1 MTLYLDLGSK
11 GIRILAYPWFIRVI
25 GTNKFPYIGI
35 WISIFESENID
46 LTPSRIGTCFER
58 PSVRSLLIDRRSNHS
73 ENRGADV
80 CDSFHLTYTRGLNRF
95 RWIYSDS
102 VETTICSCYCF
113 STRSRNL
120 TIDDFGR
127 IGNISFLWRKK
138 FCHVSLYQL
147 IKNYFFKCICS
158 LGKLYLKGFLERYLL
173 YVGHW
178 VITKNMYI
186 IKCHIVASVN

>member
-1 MTLYLDLGSK
+1 MVFAAKHRNLVLLDIYNDGTIFGLLHVVPAGTVNLGMTLYLDLGSK

-120 TIDDFGR
+120 TIDDFGC
-127 IGNISFLWRKK
+127 IENISFLWRILS
-138 FCHVSLYQL
+138 CVL
-147 IKNYFFKCICS
+147 
-158 LGKLYLKGFLERYLL
+158 
-173 YVGHW
+173 
-178 VITKNMYI
+178 
-186 IKCHIVASVN
+186 VATY